1 MDGEDEEE
9 DAEDDDDI
17 DEQQEDADAD
27 KEAEVEEEEDGC
39 SLPEHPR
46 LDLKGDG
53 PHPLALKGFY
63 LAGRNEAY
71 RAPVGRRKQPTVVPR
86 DGVRKVA
93 ATQIFKALAS
103 RPFLLHL

>member
-1 MDGEDEEE
+1 MDEEDEEE
-9 DAEDDDDI
+9 DTDDDDDI
-17 DEQQEDADAD
+17 DEQQEDAEGD

-53 PHPLALKGFY
+53 PHPLALKECY

-86 DGVRKVA
+86 AGVRRVA
-93 ATQIFKALAS
+93 AAQLFKALAS
-103 RPFLLHL
+103 RLFFLHV

>member
-1 MDGEDEEE
+1 MDDEDEEE
-9 DAEDDDDI
+9 DEEDDEDA
-17 DEQQEDADAD
+17 DEDGEDADAD
-27 KEAEVEEEEDGC
+27 KEAEAEEEQDGC

-53 PHPLALKGFY
+53 PHPLALKECY

-71 RAPVGRRKQPTVVPR
+71 RAPVGRRKQPTVMPR
-86 DGVRKVA
+86 DSVRRVA

-103 RPFLLHL
+103 RPSLRHV